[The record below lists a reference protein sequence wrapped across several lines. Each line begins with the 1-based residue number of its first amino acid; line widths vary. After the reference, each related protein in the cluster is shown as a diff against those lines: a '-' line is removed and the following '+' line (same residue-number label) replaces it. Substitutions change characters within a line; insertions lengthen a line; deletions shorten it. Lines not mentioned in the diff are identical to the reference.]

1 MIEEIESN
9 HSVIAEVNW
18 SFSPYFNSYTEL
30 LDLIVINHASTLIAQ
45 TIQLSSTFNFN
56 LKFCF

>member
-9 HSVIAEVNW
+9 NSVIAEVNW
-18 SFSPYFNSYTEL
+18 SFSLCFNSYTEL

-45 TIQLSSTFNFN
+45 TIQISLTFNFN